1 MNESTA
7 SMSLDPRI
15 EQALATHPCYNED
28 AHRNFARMHIPVA
41 PRCNIQCNYCN
52 RKFDCC
58 NESRPGVTSELL
70 TPEQALEK
78 ICYVR
83 EKIPNLS
90 VIGIAGPGDPLAN
103 EETFQTLELIGKNFP
118 ELTLCVSTNGLAL
131 PDNAKRLYELGVR
144 FITVTMNASNPETGS
159 KIYDHVIFR
168 NEHLVGEEGALT
180 LLYRQTEG
188 IRMCAEL
195 GMAVKV
201 NIVMIP
207 GINDGD
213 IPALVKKVKAL
224 GAYMV
229 NILPLIP
236 IQGTAFS
243 DLRAPTPAERK
254 AMMDLCELD
263 ARMMRHCRQCRAD
276 AIGLLGEDRSQE
288 FVHLGGCGSGC
299 GPSPALH
306 IDGDRSKVAVAID
319 TYGKIC
325 GFGSASSF
333 RVYSLDTDGIHLL
346 RDIPVDRTSPVSGDE
361 HKLHIMRILESLS
374 GCGRIIAREIGE
386 LPSRMLS
393 ESDIEMILDKGDP
406 SKALEH
412 LVQ

>member
-131 PDNAKRLYELGVR
+131 PDSAKRLYELGVR